1 MNTPNANPA
10 GIPLSPDEVEL
21 LKKYRDI
28 VMPAA
33 RLAGYDDFAKWL
45 FTITAVIGTL
55 GAAFSNSAL
64 KGLRGPGVTVFFLA
78 IVATGLSLALAV
90 IQRSVDIPKLN
101 WQNLEDMLQ
110 KTETA
115 LRIKRLMAWSAG
127 TSFAFAILLAGLAPL
142 LTARAPLADVGKL
155 SYLYG
160 KEGVH
165 ATLTLLQAE
174 GTEAEVEIIAQSA
187 SGGTVV
193 AAQRAAADSSGLV
206 HFDLTSTAIPAA
218 STGVQVSIRCGNK
231 LDKDRS
237 LAIPFQRVAT
247 DSSGKSA
254 QATQTGLVV
263 TCQ

>member
-1 MNTPNANPA
+1 MNPPNPNPA
-10 GIPLSPDEVEL
+10 GIPLSPDDVEL

-64 KGLRGPGVTVFFLA
+64 KALRGPGVTVFFLA

-110 KTETA
+110 KTEAA
-115 LRIKRLMAWSAG
+115 LRIKRLMAWTAG
-127 TSFAFAILLAGLAPL
+127 TLFAFAILLAGLAPL
-142 LTARAPLADVGKL
+142 LTARTPSADAGKL
-155 SYLYG
+155 AYSYG
-160 KEGVH
+160 KEGVR

-187 SGGTVV
+187 SGGTLV

-206 HFDLTSTAIPAA
+206 RLDLTSAAIPPA
-218 STGVQVSIRCGNK
+218 STGVRVSIRCGIK
-231 LDKDRS
+231 LDKEQG
-237 LAIPFQRVAT
+237 LVIPFQRT
-247 DSSGKSA
+247 TTNSSAQNA
-254 QATQTGLVV
+254 QATLTVI